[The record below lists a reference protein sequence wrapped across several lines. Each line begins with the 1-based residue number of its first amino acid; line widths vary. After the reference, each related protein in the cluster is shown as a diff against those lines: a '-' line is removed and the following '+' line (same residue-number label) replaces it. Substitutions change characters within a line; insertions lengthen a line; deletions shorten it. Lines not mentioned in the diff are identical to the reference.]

1 MLYSGPEAMKLGCS
15 RDISPHRRSLHGAL
29 LVLLCTVA
37 IAGCTRP
44 DTLAKVQAEGVLHV
58 ITRNAPSI
66 YYEDREGPTGFDH
79 ELARRFADHLGVEL
93 RVRLADSNGEILRVL
108 DEGYAHIG
116 FTGLSADRDW
126 GDRFRSLGN
135 GLTSESVIIYHRGL
149 DHPDN
154 IADLLAQEIV
164 IHVAAESNHLPHLEQ
179 LQGAY
184 PDLDYLVHEGLDAAG
199 MLERVEKGLFSAAV
213 VDANELALNHVF
225 YPNVKRAFSISDQ
238 EAIAWL
244 FPIIND
250 GTLYAEAHQFFQ
262 QIEEDGTLAHLR
274 ERFYGHLGQLG
285 YVGALTFEEHIQ
297 KRLPQYIDTF
307 RDYGEQTGL
316 DWRLLAAIGYQESN
330 WRRDAVSPTGVRGL
344 MMLTRTTAAHIG
356 IDNRLNPQQSIEG
369 GARYFRQVHR
379 MIPDQVLEPDR
390 TWFALASY
398 NVGFGHLEDA
408 RRLTQAAGRNP
419 NRWLDVKEFL
429 PLLSQK
435 EWYSQTRHGYAR
447 GHEPVIYV
455 QNIRRYYDVLARRYE
470 LRAEPDALLA
480 EAVTDDL
487 PSSTPTLSYETRDL
501 TAGEPETTLVLPRD
515 MGLTPPTL

>member
-1 MLYSGPEAMKLGCS
+1 MAS
-15 RDISPHRRSLHGAL
+15 
-29 LVLLCTVA
+29 
-37 IAGCTRP
+37 GCTRP
-44 DTLAKVQAEGVLHV
+44 DTLATVQAEGVLHV

-79 ELARRFADHLGVEL
+79 ELARRLADHLGVEL
-93 RVRLADSNGEILRVL
+93 RVRLAGSNSEILRVL

-126 GDRFRSLGN
+126 GDRFRSLAN

-149 DHPDN
+149 DHPDSVE
-154 IADLLAQEIV
+154 DLLEQQV
-164 IHVAAESNHLPHLEQ
+164 VVHVAAETNHLPHLQ
-179 LQGAY
+179 KLRSAH
-184 PDLDYLVHEGLDAAG
+184 PALDYQVHEGLDAAG
-199 MLERVEKGLFSAAV
+199 MLERVEAGEFPAAV

-225 YPNVKRAFSISDQ
+225 YPNVKRAFSVSDQ

-244 FPIIND
+244 FPTTND
-250 GTLYAEAHQFFQ
+250 GTLYQEARQFLET
-262 QIEEDGTLAHLR
+262 IEKDGTLAHLR
-274 ERFYGHLGQLG
+274 ERFYGHLDQLG

-297 KRLPQYIDTF
+297 ERLPQYLDVF
-307 RDYGEQTGL
+307 RDYGQETGL

-344 MMLTRTTAAHIG
+344 MMLTRTTAEHIG
-356 IDNRLNPQQSIEG
+356 IDNRLNPRQSIEG

-379 MIPDQVLEPDR
+379 MIPEHVQEPDR

-408 RRLTQAAGRNP
+408 RRLTESAGRNP
-419 NRWLDVKEFL
+419 DRWLDVKEFL

-435 EWYSQTRHGYAR
+435 EWYSKTRHGYAR

-455 QNIRRYYDVLARRYE
+455 QNIRRYFDVLARRYD
-470 LRAEPDALLA
+470 LQSEPDAPMVA
-480 EAVTDDL
+480 ESGAGEL
-487 PSSTPTLSYETRDL
+487 SPPTSRETRK
-501 TAGEPETTLVLPRD
+501 AKPEEQETSLVLPRE